1 MPTFAAFGLTLFE
14 IGRFSLKGFLRWQGF
29 LLVALG
35 FLQYLKVDLWDTEL
49 FSPLQMSPNGDLK
62 EFVTFSIVNSRL
74 FSLLV
79 LVAAGYWLLERT
91 RNRERCTAI
100 EYTVG
105 LAADAL
111 GTISIAL
118 WFAYRFPSTW
128 VPVPGGAVWVTA
140 IWATMATLLLALA
153 WLLRR
158 RAFLIQAVALAI
170 AVVLRGWFL
179 DLFVDNATGFW
190 HGPLFHLSVAALVLL
205 GALPFAFKLRGRD
218 FWASK
223 DIQLAGGMVTL
234 LQRPEQWFFFAP
246 FALVVVALAVK
257 LTFGHITIGWSL
269 LGVGVFLF
277 ALAVGERSYRLTGL
291 GLLLVSVAKIV
302 LIDIWSLAPSE
313 RYTTLIVLGAALLTV
328 SFLYTRFSAVIR
340 RYL

>member
-1 MPTFAAFGLTLFE
+1 M
-14 IGRFSLKGFLRWQGF
+14 
-29 LLVALG
+29 
-35 FLQYLKVDLWDTEL
+35 
-49 FSPLQMSPNGDLK
+49 
-62 EFVTFSIVNSRL
+62 
-74 FSLLV
+74 
-79 LVAAGYWLLERT
+79 
-91 RNRERCTAI
+91 
-100 EYTVG
+100 
-105 LAADAL
+105 
-111 GTISIAL
+111 
-118 WFAYRFPSTW
+118 
-128 VPVPGGAVWVTA
+128 WVTA
-140 IWATMATLLLALA
+140 IWAGMATLLLALA

-158 RAFLIQAVALAI
+158 RAFLLQAVALAV

-179 DLFVDNATGFW
+179 DLLVESATGFW

-205 GALPFAFKLRGRD
+205 AALPFAFKLRGPD
-218 FWASK
+218 LWTGSS
-223 DIQLAGGMVTL
+223 IQLPEGLVAL
-234 LQRPEQWFFFAP
+234 LRRPEQWFFFAP

-269 LGVGVFLF
+269 LGLGIFLF

-291 GLLLVSVAKIV
+291 GLLLVSVAKIL